1 MSQSPLMTSMKNK
14 VIALIAVR
22 LKSTRL
28 PMKAVAD
35 LDGLPLIQRLHER
48 LLKSSLLNEIIWC
61 TSTNPQDD
69 PLEDIAKAAKA
80 KIFRGSELDVISR
93 FIAVANN
100 FNADTVVR
108 ITGDNPLTDPKMLDY
123 MIKYHLKNDAE
134 YSYTDDLPRGTRSEI
149 IKISTL
155 KHCYELIEDSN
166 SSEYM
171 TLMLKRP
178 DKFKVLN
185 IKTPNE
191 KIRRPELRL
200 TVDTQEDLDV
210 IQKIYN
216 VFNGNPPE
224 LAKIIQWLDLNPLVK
239 NTNAHIIP
247 TQIDSSINFRH
258 KGDLV

>member
-1 MSQSPLMTSMKNK
+1 
-14 VIALIAVR
+14 
-22 LKSTRL
+22 
-28 PMKAVAD
+28 
-35 LDGLPLIQRLHER
+35 
-48 LLKSSLLNEIIWC
+48 
-61 TSTNPQDD
+61 
-69 PLEDIAKAAKA
+69 
-80 KIFRGSELDVISR
+80 
-93 FIAVANN
+93 
-100 FNADTVVR
+100 
-108 ITGDNPLTDPKMLDY
+108 
-123 MIKYHLKNDAE
+123 
-134 YSYTDDLPRGTRSEI
+134 
-149 IKISTL
+149 
-155 KHCYELIEDSN
+155 
-166 SSEYM
+166 M